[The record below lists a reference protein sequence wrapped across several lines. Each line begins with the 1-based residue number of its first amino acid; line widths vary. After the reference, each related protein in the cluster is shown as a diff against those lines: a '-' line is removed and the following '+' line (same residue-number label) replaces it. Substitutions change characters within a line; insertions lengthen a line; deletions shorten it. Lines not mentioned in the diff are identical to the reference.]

1 MESIKVATSLKVPS
15 PLRVTLVQTSLCWL
29 DPAANRQQLEKKFL
43 ALKGKTDLIVLPE
56 MFTSGFTVE
65 PEIMR
70 DANGTV
76 AWLQAQAQYLGA
88 AITGSVACDLTDQDV
103 AGTKSAS
110 KNISGNFDS
119 NGSDIDDIKPR
130 FVNRML
136 FVTPEGEMF
145 DYDKVHLFKMA
156 DEHKRYQAGSERCV
170 INFMGWRILLTI
182 CYDLRFPVFCRN
194 RNDYDMMLC
203 VANWPKARA
212 HHWRSL
218 LIARAIENQAYVVG
232 VNRVGTDGNGLEYSG
247 DSLAID
253 YLGVLLVDKP
263 NEWVETL
270 VLDPQTLVDYR
281 QRFRAWEDADNFAI
295 EI

>member
-1 MESIKVATSLKVPS
+1 MELMKVATQ
-15 PLRVTLVQTSLCWL
+15 LRVTLVQTALCWL
-29 DPAANRQQLEKKFL
+29 DPVANRQQLEEKFL
-43 ALKGKTDLIVLPE
+43 ALKGKTDLVVLPE

-65 PEIMR
+65 PEIMH

-76 AWLQAQAQYLGA
+76 AWLQAQAQFLGA
-88 AITGSVACDLTDQDV
+88 AITGSVACDLTDQDII
-103 AGTKSAS
+103 GNETAS
-110 KNISGNFDS
+110 KNISGNLVS
-119 NGSDIDDIKPR
+119 NIGGDNKPR

-136 FVTPEGEMF
+136 FVTPQGEMF
-145 DYDKVHLFKMA
+145 NYDKVHLFKMA
-156 DEHKRYQAGSERCV
+156 DEHKRYQAGNERCV
-170 INFMGWRILLTI
+170 INYMGWRILLTV

-212 HHWRSL
+212 YHWRSL
-218 LIARAIENQAYVVG
+218 LIARAIENQAFVVG

-253 YLGVLLVDKP
+253 YLGELLVDKP

-270 VLDPQTLVDYR
+270 VFDLQALVDYR
-281 QRFRAWEDADNFAI
+281 QRFRAWEDADDFALKI
-295 EI
+295 

>member
-1 MESIKVATSLKVPS
+1 MESMKVATPS
-15 PLRVTLVQTSLCWL
+15 KAPPPLRVTLVQTALCWL
-29 DPAANRQQLEKKFL
+29 DPVANRQQLEKKFL
-43 ALKGKTDLIVLPE
+43 ALKGKTDLIMLPE
-56 MFTSGFTVE
+56 MFTSGFTVA
-65 PEIMR
+65 PELMC
-70 DANGTV
+70 DASGTV

-88 AITGSVACDLTDQDV
+88 AITGSVACDLTDQDII
-103 AGTKSAS
+103 ANEPAS
-110 KNISGNFDS
+110 KNVSGNLDR
-119 NGSDIDDIKPR
+119 NIGGDNKPR

-136 FVTPEGEMF
+136 FVTPQGEMF
-145 DYDKVHLFKMA
+145 NYDKVHLFKMA
-156 DEHKRYQAGSERCV
+156 DEHKRYQAGNERCV
-170 INFMGWRILLTI
+170 INYMGWRILLTV

-218 LIARAIENQAYVVG
+218 LIARAIENQAFVVG

-253 YLGVLLVDKP
+253 YLGELLVDKP

-270 VLDPQTLVDYR
+270 VFDPQALVDYR
-281 QRFRAWEDADNFAI
+281 QRFRAWEDADNFALSI
-295 EI
+295 